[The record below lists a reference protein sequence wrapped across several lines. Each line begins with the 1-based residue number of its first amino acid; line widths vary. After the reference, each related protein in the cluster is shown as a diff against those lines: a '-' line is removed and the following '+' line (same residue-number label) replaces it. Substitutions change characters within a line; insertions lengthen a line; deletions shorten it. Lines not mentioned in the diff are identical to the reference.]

1 MPHRDSHSHESSDV
15 PSDPA
20 LRVMALESL
29 LIEKGLIDPAALA
42 ALIDAYEREIGPR
55 NGARVV
61 ARAWVDLAYRER
73 LRKDATAGIAELGFG
88 GQQGEHM
95 LVVENLP
102 KVHNLVVCTLCSCYP
117 WPVLG
122 LPPAW
127 YKSPGYRSR
136 AVIDPRG
143 VLGEFGLTLDDD
155 VDIRVWDSTA
165 EIRYLVLPER
175 PANTESLSEEQLASL
190 VTRDAMVGVAKVAAP
205 SAPGLP

>member
-1 MPHRDSHSHESSDV
+1 MHDDHEASEM

-20 LRVMALESL
+20 LRVMALESVL
-29 LIEKGLIDPAALA
+29 VEKGLVDPAALA
-42 ALIDAYEREIGPR
+42 TLIDTYQNEVGPR

-61 ARAWVDLAYRER
+61 ARAWTDPGYLDR
-73 LRKDATAGIAELGFG
+73 LRADASATVAELGFS

-95 LVVENLP
+95 VVVENTH

-143 VLGEFGLTLDDD
+143 VLREFGLVLDDD
-155 VDIRVWDSTA
+155 VEIRVWDSTA
-165 EIRYLVLPER
+165 EVRYLVLPER
-175 PANTESLSEEQLASL
+175 PEGSTNLEEEALAAL
-190 VTRDAMVGVAKVAAP
+190 VTRDSMIGVAKVA
-205 SAPGLP
+205 LPRGSVSR